1 MDEDTG
7 NVKENERGETPG
19 TSQVSLTRAG
29 RRMAEAPYARY
40 FLLPLLLPPAT
51 KNSRAGHVCH
61 FAQLRTRSDVAASR
75 RATLPSTPTT
85 PPPPTGIAVTPRI
98 GIALPSGIRDLSP
111 STVGRLDLATRR
123 LGHLPRSKTATV
135 SRRADVTSG
144 RERPIAP
151 RDRAFEITNA
161 NGGNARGER
170 KKRAAIVRELPIVSF
185 D

>member
-1 MDEDTG
+1 M
-7 NVKENERGETPG
+7 
-19 TSQVSLTRAG
+19 
-29 RRMAEAPYARY
+29 
-40 FLLPLLLPPAT
+40 
-51 KNSRAGHVCH
+51 
-61 FAQLRTRSDVAASR
+61 
-75 RATLPSTPTT
+75 
-85 PPPPTGIAVTPRI
+85 TPRI

-111 STVGRLDLATRR
+111 STAGRLDLATRR
-123 LGHLPRSKTATV
+123 LGHLPRSKTANV

-170 KKRAAIVRELPIVSF
+170 KKRAAIVRELSIVSF